1 LFAKTGSGQNR
12 KDRLAKRVSFLCI
25 FLRVQGNMGKAEQAL
40 FVLRNCYGGMIAMG
54 ATTFWETFP
63 HAPEY
68 ISGDVPWALN
78 GTCLLRPMMLVSKTG
93 RPIPIE
99 FESWDRS

>member
-1 LFAKTGSGQNR
+1 
-12 KDRLAKRVSFLCI
+12 
-25 FLRVQGNMGKAEQAL
+25 MGKAEQAL

-78 GTCLLRPMMLVSKTG
+78 GTCLLRSMMLVSKKG

>member
-1 LFAKTGSGQNR
+1 
-12 KDRLAKRVSFLCI
+12 
-25 FLRVQGNMGKAEQAL
+25 MGKAEQAL